1 MGFENPLVT
10 SAGMVCLAIAAALL
24 AAERERRLAAAALGT
39 LGLALAAWR
48 AGSAPG
54 TGLAPPASLERGFLV
69 GNAALLL
76 VGSAMICLA
85 VLRAPPAPLRA
96 PARLLAAAGIV
107 LIGPVAL
114 AFISGSGPWRAL
126 LGALGLG
133 GAGAAVAVG
142 ARAMAATRPARI
154 LARRLAPAP
163 LGAVIRP
170 DSGAHR
176 ALLALAAALVTA
188 AIARHTLAV
197 FGGVVL
203 AAWAGYLAF
212 HPAGTRPLPVAPVL
226 TLLLVPAYWL
236 LATIAGPLGLR
247 LAGLPQIPLSPAAE
261 LLVLPA
267 LLLAAWAIA
276 GLWPLQRQL
285 PGALTASAGA
295 LLLARVA
302 QALGASGLEY
312 WQPLVA
318 PVIVL
323 GLWNAAAYGRWPLLL
338 AGGGVLAL
346 AAGTRAGNPA
356 GLGLV
361 ATGLALELCATG
373 LVPRPLRRAIEVA
386 AWPLVTIV
394 GVPALR
400 AALGGQVVYTALGTV
415 GLALI
420 VAGGRTAGGAVA
432 SRAR

>member
-1 MGFENPLVT
+1 
-10 SAGMVCLAIAAALL
+10 
-24 AAERERRLAAAALGT
+24 
-39 LGLALAAWR
+39 
-48 AGSAPG
+48 
-54 TGLAPPASLERGFLV
+54 
-69 GNAALLL
+69 
-76 VGSAMICLA
+76 
-85 VLRAPPAPLRA
+85 
-96 PARLLAAAGIV
+96 
-107 LIGPVAL
+107 
-114 AFISGSGPWRAL
+114 
-126 LGALGLG
+126 
-133 GAGAAVAVG
+133 
-142 ARAMAATRPARI
+142 
-154 LARRLAPAP
+154 
-163 LGAVIRP
+163 
-170 DSGAHR
+170 
-176 ALLALAAALVTA
+176 
-188 AIARHTLAV
+188 
-197 FGGVVL
+197 
-203 AAWAGYLAF
+203 
-212 HPAGTRPLPVAPVL
+212 VAPVL

-361 ATGLALELCATG
+361 ATGLALELFATG